1 MTLDFI
7 KKFFAFVRSVF
18 SEGGEGSYSRVAAGA
33 IVVATVAWVSHV
45 VWHTH
50 AIPDLTGPSAFLT
63 VGAGTHYGLNKAS
76 DIISAIKGQN
86 NDSQNNH
93 QTPSA

>member
-7 KKFFAFVRSVF
+7 RKFFSFIRSVF

-33 IVVATVAWVSHV
+33 IVVATIVWVSHV

-50 AIPDLTGPSAFLT
+50 AMPDLTGPAAFLT
-63 VGAGTHYGLNKAS
+63 VGSGTHYGLNKAP
-76 DIISAIKGQN
+76 DIIAAFKGQINPTNPQGN
-86 NDSQNNH
+86 NQ
-93 QTPSA
+93 